1 LPPQPVTPPPEVEAV
16 DGPCTAIVGGRVV
29 TPGGVRETT
38 VVVAGGRIVSL
49 EAGAAS
55 GADEVIDA
63 RGLVVLPGGI
73 DPHVHLGDL
82 GLAHRE
88 NFDAGTA
95 AALLGGITCVFEH
108 PLSVPATTTA
118 ERYLEKREL
127 ASRRAR
133 LDFGLWG
140 AIAPGRLDEIPG
152 QWSHGARGFK
162 AFVVDSGGI
171 FPHVDDDE
179 LREGMRRVAA
189 LDGLVLVHCENNAI
203 VGGETARMLASGRR
217 DGLAHTACRPPIAE
231 IEATA
236 RVLLLARETGARVQ
250 IVHVSEP
257 AAAAEVDRAAA
268 LGQAATLEH
277 TMHHLTLDVTDAVA
291 CGAWA
296 RCAPPLR
303 TRAAVDGL
311 WERLAAGGAAQLAC
325 DHSPYSRAEKL
336 AGGDDVF
343 VAGMGI
349 QSLQE
354 SIPFF
359 LDGALHDRGLDLVR
373 CAELIA
379 GAAARTL
386 GLGPAKG
393 AVVVGADA
401 DLGLWDLDSPWTVD
415 AASQHRS
422 VNRWSPLDGR
432 RCRVRL
438 CRSLVRGRTAALD
451 GEAVAEPGSGRFVVP
466 RPGSVAAGGQTRGQ
480 RGVPGS
486 VMAP

>member
-1 LPPQPVTPPPEVEAV
+1 LNGPSTNLPVGPGDL
-16 DGPCTAIVGGRVV
+16 DGPTTAIVGGRVV
-29 TPGGVRETT
+29 TPTGVLETT
-38 VVVAGGRIVSL
+38 VLIRNGRIASLAPGGGR
-49 EAGAAS
+49 A
-55 GADEVIDA
+55 ADETIDA

-73 DPHVHLGDL
+73 DPHVHLGDQ

-118 ERYLEKREL
+118 ERYRDKRAL
-127 ASRRAR
+127 ASQRAR

-140 AIAPGRLDEIPG
+140 AIVPGGLDEIRG
-152 QWSHGARGFK
+152 QWDAGARGFK

-171 FPHVDDDE
+171 FPHVGDDD
-179 LREGMRRVAA
+179 LLEGMRRVKA
-189 LDGLVLVHCENNAI
+189 LGGLVLVHCENDAI
-203 VGGETARMLASGRR
+203 VAAETTRIRATGRR
-217 DGLAHTACRPPIAE
+217 DGLAHAEGRPPIAE

-236 RVLLLARETGARVQ
+236 RVLLLARETGVRIQ

-257 AAAAEVDRAAA
+257 RAADLVDRARAD
-268 LGQAATLEH
+268 GVQATLEH
-277 TMHHLTLDVTDAVA
+277 TMHHLLLDASDAA
-291 CGAWA
+291 ALGPWA

-303 TRAAVDGL
+303 SRESVDGL
-311 WERLAAGGAAQLAC
+311 WTRLVGAGPAQLAC
-325 DHSPYSRAEKL
+325 DHAPYSVAEKL

-359 LDGALHDRGLDLVR
+359 LDAALHDRGLDLVR
-373 CAELIA
+373 CADLIA
-379 GAAARTL
+379 GQAARTL
-386 GLGPAKG
+386 GLQPGKG
-393 AVVVGADA
+393 AIAVGADA
-401 DLGLWDLDSPWTVD
+401 DLGLWNVDSPWVVD

-438 CRSLVRGRTAALD
+438 IRSLVGGRTGALD
-451 GEAVAEPGSGRFVVP
+451 GEAVAPPGSGRFVVP
-466 RPGSVAAGGQTRGQ
+466 GEAVDPPGSGRFV
-480 RGVPGS
+480 VPGEA
-486 VMAP
+486 VAR

>member
-1 LPPQPVTPPPEVEAV
+1 VTP
-16 DGPCTAIVGGRVV
+16 D
-29 TPGGVRETT
+29 GVRETA
-38 VVVAGGRIVSL
+38 VVIADGRIVSL
-49 EAGAAS
+49 AAD
-55 GADEVIDA
+55 AVDRCDEVIDA

-118 ERYLEKREL
+118 ERYREKRLL

-140 AIAPGRLDEIPG
+140 AIAPGLLDEIPG
-152 QWSHGARGFK
+152 QWEHGARGFK

-171 FPHVDDDE
+171 FPHVDDDD
-179 LREGMRRVAA
+179 LSEGMRRVAA
-189 LDGLVLVHCENNAI
+189 LGGLVLVHCENNAI
-203 VGGETARMLASGRR
+203 VAGETARVRASGRR
-217 DGLAHTACRPPIAE
+217 DGLAHAEGRPPIAE

-257 AAAAEVDRAAA
+257 GAAAEVDRAAGR
-268 LGQAATLEH
+268 GQAATLEH
-277 TMHHLTLDVTDAVA
+277 TMHHLTLDLDNAVA
-291 CGAWA
+291 CGPWA

-303 TRAAVDGL
+303 GRTAVDGL
-311 WERLAAGGAAQLAC
+311 WERLAAGGSAQLAC

-336 AGGDDVF
+336 VGEDDVF

-354 SIPFF
+354 SLPFF
-359 LDGALHDRGLDLVR
+359 LDAALHDRGLGLVR

-438 CRSLVRGRTAALD
+438 HRSLVRGTTGALD

-466 RPGSVAAGGQTRGQ
+466 GEVAGA
-480 RGVPGS
+480 
-486 VMAP
+486 